1 MEHSD
6 YFHSSRER
14 SQAEGEDP
22 HPCSALKA
30 EEENA
35 PSRSSSMKTGAAKAV
50 RCVDVK
56 PSRKHMLIAE

>member
-1 MEHSD
+1 MATNPGKA
-6 YFHSSRER
+6 ER
-14 SQAEGEDP
+14 APGRQGDP
-22 HPCSALKA
+22 QPCSAHKS

-56 PSRKHMLIAE
+56 PSGKHMLITE